1 MSDIYI
7 PDKKVVEKIIKSLFK
22 LLFPE
27 SNSYSESKFENDPAE
42 IKNQL
47 RDLISDLTDK
57 KANVIRHF
65 FNDLENIKISL
76 YKDAKFILDSDP
88 AAKELIEVIAIYPG
102 FFALF
107 CYRIAHSLAQ
117 FSIPLIPRMI
127 TEYAHKETG
136 IDIHPLANIGCP
148 VSIDHGT
155 GIVIVETVS
164 IGNNVKIYQ
173 GVTLGALS
181 VEKNLAS
188 EKRHPTIQD
197 NVVLYAGCTILGG
210 DTVIG
215 RNSIIGGNVWLTE
228 SLPPFSV
235 AFHKSEIIVR
245 NQKDIHEPLNFII

>member
-7 PDKKVVEKIIKSLFK
+7 PDKKLVEKIIKSLFK

-27 SNSYSESKFENDPAE
+27 TNSYSEAKFENDPFE

-136 IDIHPLANIGCP
+136 IDIHPLATIGCP

-155 GIVIVETVS
+155 GIVIGETVS
-164 IGNNVKIYQ
+164 IGN
-173 GVTLGALS
+173 
-181 VEKNLAS
+181 
-188 EKRHPTIQD
+188 
-197 NVVLYAGCTILGG
+197 
-210 DTVIG
+210 
-215 RNSIIGGNVWLTE
+215 
-228 SLPPFSV
+228 
-235 AFHKSEIIVR
+235 
-245 NQKDIHEPLNFII
+245 